1 MSAIP
6 DTPEL
11 RITHKSNIDFTIG
24 ANGQIQRTS
33 TWEILPASG
42 ADILTSWT
50 SFRADAETWAGAIGD
65 PFRIPDSDS
74 MGYTTDD
81 DYLITEI
88 AFKSPARF
96 IYEVTFTGRK
106 KHTTAEMTDYSE
118 TKNNNL
124 EKEKTAKWMIHD
136 DSIEEWLPDIGAVI
150 TWGDALY
157 GVDELYMID
166 DIQKTKLKSGEW
178 EVTLKAKDMAVLIIG
193 NPQFTRTAAYES
205 SKTAKWRVDTAS
217 YEQFIA
223 DNDIDS
229 AATWAGD
236 GYYVTNLSAEPHG
249 ILGYY
254 VTIEAKHVS
263 VRQIEVLPRKTFAG
277 YETDGSLKIET
288 VYTGKWQVHAD
299 NREEF
304 ETLIGESAEDWAD
317 QGYIVTSVNPVK
329 LSDVEYE
336 YTLEAK
342 NTDSSSAS
350 PPTEDDRSK
359 LWERTDDYP
368 GSAEFK
374 IDSRMAGW
382 IMKDNKLTKITEAGG
397 TWSAAKDCPFVFSE
411 PMEEKYVERV
421 VRCVIVQE
429 TIYKKVDPIK
439 ILSELKTIYES
450 SEIFPNE
457 FGIAGTSWRVTKVE
471 GEKILDNE
479 GKPWTKFTAVYM
491 CAPFNWQWNAAYWG
505 A

>member
-65 PFRIPDSDS
+65 PFRIPDADS

-81 DYLITEI
+81 EYLITEI

-124 EKEKTAKWMIHD
+124 EKEKTARWLIHD

-254 VTIEAKHVS
+254 ITIEAKHVS
-263 VRQIEVLPRKTFAG
+263 VRQIEVLPRKSFAG
-277 YETDGSLKIET
+277 YEADGSLKIET
-288 VYTGKWQVHAD
+288 VYTGKWQVHTD

-304 ETLIGESAEDWAD
+304 ETLVGESAEDWAD

-329 LSDVEYE
+329 LSDIEYE

-342 NTDSSSAS
+342 NTDSSAAS
-350 PPTEDDRSK
+350 PASEDDRSK
-359 LWERTDDYP
+359 LWERQDFYP
-368 GSAEFK
+368 GSADFK
-374 IDSRMAGW
+374 IDGPMSGW
-382 IMKDNKLTKITEAGG
+382 TMKDGKKKTIKESGG
-397 TWSAAKDCPFVFSE
+397 EWTAAEECPFVMTGE
-411 PMEEKYVERV
+411 MEKKYAERV
-421 VRCVIVQE
+421 IQCLTVQV
-429 TIYKKVDPIK
+429 TQYIRKDPMLMLPTFK
-439 ILSELKTIYES
+439 QLYEAVQ
-450 SEIFPNE
+450 IN
-457 FGIAGTSWRVTKVE
+457 GDYLGTTGGSWRAVKQD

-479 GKPWTKFTAVYM
+479 GKPWTKYTTTWM
-491 CAPFNWQWNAAYWG
+491 CAPFDWEWNATYWG